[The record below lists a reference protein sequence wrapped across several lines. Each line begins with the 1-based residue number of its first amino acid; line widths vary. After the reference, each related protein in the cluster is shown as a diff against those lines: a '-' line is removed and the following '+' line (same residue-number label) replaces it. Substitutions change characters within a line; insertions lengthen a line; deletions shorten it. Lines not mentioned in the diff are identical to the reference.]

1 MNCSYGN
8 KQSILPKQYKEG
20 KGKWISDFV
29 QELKVKVNTTTV
41 MTMSHTCKQVFVL
54 KAKTEETSYAKMN
67 ATEQKQIGQ
76 QTTHE
81 KTD

>member
-1 MNCSYGN
+1 M
-8 KQSILPKQYKEG
+8 
-20 KGKWISDFV
+20 

>member
-1 MNCSYGN
+1 
-8 KQSILPKQYKEG
+8 
-20 KGKWISDFV
+20 
-29 QELKVKVNTTTV
+29 

-54 KAKTEETSYAKMN
+54 KAKTEETSYATMN

-81 KTD
+81 KTDWLHLGQAQLVNEEYSIRH